1 MAWKI
6 GVILSAGGSAFF
18 RAKELFGAPSNRFHV
33 VTDRDCPAAGLCNAH
48 GVPHSRIPFEDRSAF
63 SERTANAFRTAGCDV
78 VLLHYARLVGPE
90 LFDRLLTTNVHPAL
104 LPAFPGLD
112 GIGDAHKAKAPF
124 QGATLHVVDAGV
136 DTGPVL
142 AQTVHHVP
150 PDATLA
156 WRQRLGYIQ
165 KTIVTL
171 YLFDALASAR
181 LETGAR
187 DSTAITP
194 TAPGSPLCN
203 PGISTRTGQDAAKAA
218 MAELPTT
225 CDWTP

>member
-18 RAKELFGAPSNRFHV
+18 RARELFGAPPDRFHV
-33 VTDRDCPAAGLCNAH
+33 VTDRDCPAAELCAAH
-48 GVPHSRIPFEDRSAF
+48 GVPHSRIPFEGRAAF
-63 SERTANAFRTAGCDV
+63 SERSANVFRTAGCDV

-90 LFDRLLTTNVHPAL
+90 LFGCLLTTNVHPAL

-112 GIGDAHKAKAPF
+112 GIGDAHTAGAPF

-142 AQTVHHVP
+142 AQTVRHVP
-150 PDATLA
+150 TDATLA

-171 YLFDALASAR
+171 YLFDALASGR
-181 LETGAR
+181 VKTGAR
-187 DSTAITP
+187 DATAITA
-194 TAPGSPLCN
+194 TTPGTLLCN
-203 PGISTRTGQDAAKAA
+203 PGLSTRTGQDAAKTA
-218 MAELPTT
+218 MADLPDRG
-225 CDWTP
+225 DWTP

>member
-18 RAKELFGAPSNRFHV
+18 RARELFGAPPDRFHV
-33 VTDRDCPAAGLCNAH
+33 VTDRNCPAADLCAAH
-48 GVPHSRIPFEDRSAF
+48 SVPHSRVPFEGRSAF
-63 SERTANAFRTAGCDV
+63 SERTADIFRAAGCDV

-112 GIGDAHKAKAPF
+112 GIGDAHKAQTPF

-142 AQTVHHVP
+142 AQTVRHVP

-165 KTIVTL
+165 KIIVTL
-171 YLFDALASAR
+171 YLFDALASGR
-181 LETGAR
+181 VETGAR
-187 DSTAITP
+187 DATAIAP
-194 TAPGSPLCN
+194 TVPGTPLCN
-203 PGISTRTGQDAAKAA
+203 PGFSTRTTQDAAETA
-218 MAELPTT
+218 MADLPASG
-225 CDWTP
+225 DWTP